1 VKITDA
7 NVILRYLL
15 KDDEQFFNKATE
27 IIENNTLLITNEI
40 AAEIVYILEKVYKVP
55 KSEIRTALTEF
66 FNSPSIIIND
76 KKVILTAFE
85 LFDLNNLDFVDA
97 ILLAYNHLQ
106 NYKVFTFDKK
116 LDKLLKSNL

>member
-1 VKITDA
+1 MKITDA

-40 AAEIVYILEKVYKVP
+40 ASEIVYVLEKVYKVP

>member
-1 VKITDA
+1 MKITDA

-40 AAEIVYILEKVYKVP
+40 AAEIVYVLEKVYKVP

-85 LFDLNNLDFVDA
+85 LFYLNNLDFVDA

>member
-1 VKITDA
+1 MKITDA

-40 AAEIVYILEKVYKVP
+40 AAEIVYVLEKVYKVP

-116 LDKLLKSNL
+116 LNKLLKSNL

>member
-1 VKITDA
+1 MKITDA

-40 AAEIVYILEKVYKVP
+40 AAEIVYVLEKVYKVP

>member
-40 AAEIVYILEKVYKVP
+40 AAEIVYVLEKVYKVP